1 MRFYQVTQI
10 DVASS
15 VVYFVVNADMT
26 HLMKLKL
33 QNETEN
39 LFPYLL
45 QLTNRKL
52 QTTHDKMMLDCM

>member
-26 HLMKLKL
+26 HLMKLKP
-33 QNETEN
+33 QNETEIVF
-39 LFPYLL
+39 LYLL
-45 QLTNRKL
+45 QLTNRK
-52 QTTHDKMMLDCM
+52 